1 MTISKIQSESM
12 NLADTY
18 AFTHIT
24 GGILQCVAMHL
35 TTRTTMNHGSNTT
48 VDFHNVTITPKAAGS
63 KFLLQGIYP
72 VNTSDDEGGGIV
84 NAYYYGIYQRSVAGG
99 SYANCDNTGT
109 SSQGGFSAHIE
120 LSPPRTGDNTTDYWS
135 GNRYRMATKATQFFD
150 TPSYSL
156 GQSIVYKLTV
166 THKGGGSYMQFGEP
180 AGHGTDD
187 NYQLQPYGTTI
198 WEIGQ

>member
-1 MTISKIQSESM
+1 MAISKIQSESM

-35 TTRTTMNHGSNTT
+35 TTRTTMNHGSQST
-48 VDFHNVTITPKAAGS
+48 VDFHNVTVTPKAAGS

-72 VNTSDDEGGGIV
+72 VATSDDEASGNV
-84 NAYYYGIYQRSVAGG
+84 NAYYYGIFQRSVAGG

-120 LSPPRTGDNTTDYWS
+120 LSPDRTGNNTVDYLS
-135 GNRYRMATKATQFFD
+135 GRRYRMATKATQFFD

-166 THKGGGSYMQFGEP
+166 THKSGSSYVQFEEP

-198 WEIGQ
+198 WEVGQ

>member
-35 TTRTTMNHGSNTT
+35 TTRTTMNHGSQST
-48 VDFHNVTITPKAAGS
+48 VDFHNVTVTPKAAGS

-72 VNTSDDEGGGIV
+72 VATSDDEGGGNM

-120 LSPPRTGDNTTDYWS
+120 FSPDRTGNNTVDYFS
-135 GNRYRMATKATQFFD
+135 GRRYRTQTKATQFFD

-156 GQSIVYKLTV
+156 GQSITFKLTV
-166 THKGGGSYMQFGEP
+166 THKAGSTYVQFGEP
-180 AGHGTDD
+180 AGYGDDD

-198 WEIGQ
+198 WEVGQ